1 MCDLLKESA
10 LAYKDLS
17 AYEYT
22 LICGK
27 KGVQTQVV
35 IRFPANAYHHLAG
48 FQSFAFGTDSPA
60 RWSMHTLPM

>member
-35 IRFPANAYHHLAG
+35 IRFLANAYHHLAG
-48 FQSFAFGTDSPA
+48 FQYA
-60 RWSMHTLPM
+60 RLAATKACFRCRA